1 MHWVR
6 YVCCV
11 LLFGILFAACSG
23 GIEQDTR
30 TEAVVT
36 LVMTDPETGA
46 ETDTVSKADPAR
58 LTATVTDPEGR
69 PIVNGTVRFSTESTG
84 VIEPEPAT
92 AVTDENGQAWVR
104 LSAGSME
111 GVGTATV
118 EFVGV
123 TAGVTFFSR
132 GDDKNYQLSI
142 QLLNAET
149 GEEIF
154 ILTENTRARLVA
166 TLLDLDEPPEPAE
179 EGAEEEPPTAEG
191 APVPNQVIRFAVN
204 RGDMDPADGI
214 AVTDSN
220 GEASVFL
227 KPGSVPG
234 AGVATATLDSIEGFT
249 DTVSYLIDI
258 EEDALHL
265 SLGLVDA
272 ATGEAIQIVTSDT
285 PAGLV
290 ATLTDEADQPVAG
303 KIIHFSATLGILQ
316 PESGEAVTD
325 SEGKAS
331 VFLLAGK
338 EPGAGAASASLEAVS
353 DTVSYFMDVTETS
366 LSLSLMLTDAA
377 TGEEASIVT
386 SASPGKV
393 IATLTDEAGE
403 PRAGETIQFSATL
416 GGLLPADGQAVTDSS
431 GSASVFLQ
439 AGTASGAGV
448 VTAEWEGLS
457 DTVSYFVDI
466 QKETVDLLLRLVD
479 AATDEEINLLTADTT
494 GKAVASLTDQN
505 GDPLPARIITF
516 STTLGTLQPGS
527 GSVVTGDSGNASVFL
542 LPGGDQGA
550 GVLTATSENVS
561 DHWSFFID
569 TDDPAVSISLRLVDS
584 ATQQE
589 TLVVKTGGT
598 PVQVIATVTDRDG
611 LPLAGAT
618 AAFSTTLGNFTPEN
632 AQTGS
637 AVTDSAGE
645 ADLFLE
651 AQAGDEGVGVV
662 TVTYDRYSD
671 SLEFIVEN

>member
-1 MHWVR
+1 MHCVR

-11 LLFGILFAACSG
+11 LLFGIIFAACSG

-36 LVMTDPETGA
+36 LVMTDPETGV

-58 LTATVTDPEGR
+58 LTATVTDLEGS

-92 AVTDENGQAWVR
+92 AVTDENGQARVR
-104 LSAGSME
+104 LSAGPVE
-111 GVGTATV
+111 GVGTAGADF
-118 EFVGV
+118 EGV

-154 ILTENTRARLVA
+154 ILTEDTRARLVA
-166 TLLDLDEPPEPAE
+166 TLLDLDEAPEPAE
-179 EGAEEEPPTAEG
+179 EGAEEETPTAEG
-191 APVPNQVIRFAVN
+191 ASVPNQVIRFALN

-220 GEASVFL
+220 GKAAVFL

-272 ATGEAIQIVTSDT
+272 ATGEEIQIVTSDT

-290 ATLTDEADQPVAG
+290 ATLTDEADQPLAG
-303 KIIHFSATLGILQ
+303 KIIQFSASLGILQ
-316 PESGEAVTD
+316 PEGGEAVTD

-331 VFLLAGK
+331 VFLLAGS
-338 EPGAGAASASLEAVS
+338 EPGAGTASASLEAVS
-353 DTVSYFMDVTETS
+353 DTVSYFMDVTEAS

-386 SASPGKV
+386 SAAPGKV

-416 GGLLPADGQAVTDSS
+416 GSLLPADGQAVTDSS
-431 GSASVFLQ
+431 GNASVFLQ
-439 AGTASGAGV
+439 VGSASGAGV
-448 VTAEWEGLS
+448 VTSEWEGLT

-466 QKETVDLLLRLVD
+466 QEETVDLLLRLVD
-479 AATDEEINLLTADTT
+479 AATDEEINVLTADTT
-494 GKAVASLTDQN
+494 GKAVATLTDQN
-505 GDPLPARIITF
+505 GDPLPDRIVTF

-527 GSVVTGDSGNASVFL
+527 GSAVTGDSGGASVFL
-542 LPGGDQGA
+542 LPDGDQGA
-550 GVLTATSENVS
+550 GVITATSENVS
-561 DHWSFFID
+561 DNWSFFIE

-618 AAFSTTLGNFTPEN
+618 VTFSTTLGNFTPAN

-637 AVTDSAGE
+637 AVTDSVGE

-662 TVTYDRYSD
+662 TVTYDSYSD